1 MYLYIFDI
9 LIISGWKYEKYKKIS
24 IPKGFFTK
32 SRPHATKQ
40 DEDYIPF
47 VKNVLNG
54 KSKAKIVSLKRKN
67 IG

>member
-1 MYLYIFDI
+1 MRNT
-9 LIISGWKYEKYKKIS
+9 KKFS
-24 IPKGFFTK
+24 FPKGFFTK

-47 VKNVLNG
+47 EWSKNVLNG

-67 IG
+67 IGQQKLAYFLITQ